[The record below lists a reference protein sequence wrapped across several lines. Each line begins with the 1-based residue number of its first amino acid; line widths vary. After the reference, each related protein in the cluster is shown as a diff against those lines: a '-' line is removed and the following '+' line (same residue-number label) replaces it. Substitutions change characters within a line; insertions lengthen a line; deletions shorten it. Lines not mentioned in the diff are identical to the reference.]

1 MSNMDVLSWMCQPS
15 VLRSMIGHNI
25 KVGLNEFERRLG
37 GDKDLYQDIL
47 CSGLII
53 CTHVSVSRTQNL
65 LNPATFESTREAQL
79 TQNFKSLRGQSL
91 DSSLLTPNLQTLNSE
106 FQIPNPTVQSS
117 NPQFPN
123 PKARTPNLKP
133 KIFKTRIPNP
143 RPQNLKSR
151 NSNRKPTNRQP
162 DNPKSCFLFQWG
174 AAPDQ
179 GGGRAAARKYVDIQT
194 HISMPPSEGWAPGEA
209 MLELVSFSSSEILSK
224 SFPRTSVQI
233 PIFV

>member
-1 MSNMDVLSWMCQPS
+1 MIVCSYAYLFVCLYVSLFVCQVGRSVISVDGSVFFDRRSMSNMDVLSWMCQPS

-25 KVGLNEFERRLG
+25 KVGLNEFEGRLG

-65 LNPATFESTREAQL
+65 LNPATFESAREAQL

-91 DSSLLTPNLQTLNSE
+91 DSSLLTPNLQTLNPD
-106 FQIPNPTVQSS
+106 FQIPNPTLQNS

-123 PKARTPNLKP
+123 PKTRTPNLEP

-143 RPQNLKSR
+143 RPQNHKSR
-151 NSNRKPTNRQP
+151 NSNRKP
-162 DNPKSCFLFQWG
+162 
-174 AAPDQ
+174 
-179 GGGRAAARKYVDIQT
+179 QT
-194 HISMPPSEGWAPGEA
+194 D
-209 MLELVSFSSSEILSK
+209 
-224 SFPRTSVQI
+224 
-233 PIFV
+233 